1 MMKRARKQCYSI
13 RKLQVGVGSVILG
26 TILLAITSAQNVQA
40 QETSPSSGMDG
51 ATQVTS
57 GLGVAGSDTTTVHSI
72 SQDTSS
78 QSSTPSSTP
87 SSTISSAA
95 APTSSSQQFP
105 LSEAKNTSEAVST
118 SVVADSLTIS
128 ENSTPTTKQ
137 SITHKMAYGESA
149 DNVDETVDYKTEY
162 SRDEKNKATL
172 VTWAVTMPKDGA
184 YWYGPRFVF
193 AFPKDVEV
201 LDEVKSTSN
210 AFKDFKFSDI
220 EKAGGHS
227 GYYWLADSSKNSEHF
242 RKEWDLHVSP
252 AAPQRAELSSDKFK
266 KLIVMDTG
274 LAYAI
279 SGAATFTFMMKVP
292 DNSKVNPY
300 NIPLL
305 AGLNRFGRWTSN
317 YYRFKGE
324 VPKENIPNP
333 HFPGAAGDGGLTN
346 GGAIITPAPK
356 QPTPQL
362 PTPSE
367 KPKVEAPPSNEI
379 KPKPALPMQSTPPAT
394 GEQKRQL
401 ESIKVLPLVPETSPA
416 IPEQPKPDR
425 QKDELKPAPVLPL
438 VPNVT
443 PPKAD
448 QLKPEQPERRIMPA
462 PVLPMNPEPAPVVP
476 EQPKPDKPKTQG
488 ELIAVPIVP
497 IKPEVDA
504 PKNTPKLNRPQLRI
518 PHIELP
524 KDEKP
529 KGMPKPQGEL
539 KPIEVLPLRPESAP
553 STSEKIKAAV
563 PQVGASQA
571 ARPHVDSS
579 KVSQSTTMQ
588 TSKPAKSTTKHLP
601 DTGEAPSVFPWL
613 GAGLIG
619 LMGVAYIRKNK
630 K

>member
-13 RKLQVGVGSVILG
+13 RKLQVGVGSVMLG

-40 QETSPSSGMDG
+40 
-51 ATQVTS
+51 
-57 GLGVAGSDTTTVHSI
+57 
-72 SQDTSS
+72 QDTSS

-87 SSTISSAA
+87 SSTISSTV

-105 LSEAKNTSEAVST
+105 LSEAKNTSEVVNT

-137 SITHKMAYGESA
+137 SKTVNMAYHE
-149 DNVDETVDYKTEY
+149 
-162 SRDEKNKATL
+162 DEKNVDGSIDYTTSYTRDKEKKETI
-172 VTWAVTMPKDGA
+172 VTWAVTVPKNGES
-184 YWYGPRFVF
+184 WTGPRFVF
-193 AFPKDVEV
+193 AFPKGVEV
-201 LDEVKSTSN
+201 LDDIGSN
-210 AFKDFKFSDI
+210 SGVQAFKNLKFSAFT
-220 EKAGGHS
+220 ENGGTS
-227 GYYWLADSSKNSEHF
+227 GRLWRADRSKNKKYFED
-242 RKEWDLHVSP
+242 EWYRHVSWVEP
-252 AAPQRAELSSDKFK
+252 KKVGLSLEQFETIINMYTN
-266 KLIVMDTG
+266 LNTG
-274 LAYAI
+274 I
-279 SGAATFTFMMKVP
+279 RGAATFTFKLKVP
-292 DNSKVNPY
+292 DTSSVNPY

-305 AGLNRFGRWTSN
+305 AGINKFGFGPSW
-317 YYRFKGE
+317 YRFKGE

-346 GGAIITPAPK
+346 GEAIITPAPK
-356 QPTPQL
+356 QSTPQP

-367 KPKVEAPPSNEI
+367 KSKVEAPSNEI

-425 QKDELKPAPVLPL
+425 PKDELRPAPVLPL
-438 VPNVT
+438 VPDVT

-462 PVLPMNPEPAPVVP
+462 PVLPMNPDTAPVVP
-476 EQPKPDKPKTQG
+476 EQPKLDKPKTQD
-488 ELIAVPIVP
+488 ELITVPIVP
-497 IKPEVDA
+497 RKPEVDA
-504 PKNTPKLNRPQLRI
+504 PENTPKLNRPQLRI
-518 PHIELP
+518 PNIELP

-563 PQVGASQA
+563 PQVGATQA

>member
-13 RKLQVGVGSVILG
+13 RKLQVGVGSVMLG

-40 QETSPSSGMDG
+40 QETSPSSGTDG

-72 SQDTSS
+72 SQETSS

-105 LSEAKNTSEAVST
+105 LSEAKNTSEAVNT

-137 SITHKMAYGESA
+137 SKTVNMAYRE
-149 DNVDETVDYKTEY
+149 
-162 SRDEKNKATL
+162 DEKNVDGSIDYTTSYTRDEAKKETI
-172 VTWAVTMPKDGA
+172 VNWAVTVPKNGES
-184 YWYGPRFVF
+184 WTGPRFVF

-201 LDEVKSTSN
+201 LDDIGSN
-210 AFKDFKFSDI
+210 SGVQAFKNLKLSAFT
-220 EKAGGHS
+220 ENGGTS
-227 GYYWLADSSKNSEHF
+227 GRLWRADRSKNKKYFED
-242 RKEWDLHVSP
+242 EWYRHVSW
-252 AAPQRAELSSDKFK
+252 AGVDKQGFSPDQFETIINMYTN
-266 KLIVMDTG
+266 LNTG
-274 LAYAI
+274 I
-279 SGAATFTFMMKVP
+279 RGAATFTFKLKVP
-292 DNSKVNPY
+292 DTSSVNPY

-305 AGLNRFGRWTSN
+305 AGINKFGFGPSW
-317 YYRFKGE
+317 YRFKGE
-324 VPKENIPNP
+324 VPKGNIPNP
-333 HFPGAAGDGGLTN
+333 HFPGSAEGNGGLTN
-346 GGAIITPAPK
+346 GEAIITPAPN
-356 QPTPQL
+356 QPTP
-362 PTPSE
+362 PE

-425 QKDELKPAPVLPL
+425 PKDELKPAPVLPL

-462 PVLPMNPEPAPVVP
+462 PVLPMNPDTAPVVP

-504 PKNTPKLNRPQLRI
+504 PENTPKLNRPQLRI

>member
-13 RKLQVGVGSVILG
+13 RKLQVGVGSVMLG

-40 QETSPSSGMDG
+40 QETSPSSGTDG

-72 SQDTSS
+72 SDTSS

-137 SITHKMAYGESA
+137 SKTVNMAYRE
-149 DNVDETVDYKTEY
+149 
-162 SRDEKNKATL
+162 DEKNVDGSIDYTTSYTRDKEKKETI
-172 VTWAVTMPKDGA
+172 VTWAVTVPKNGES
-184 YWYGPRFVF
+184 WTGPRFVF

-201 LDEVKSTSN
+201 LDDIGSN
-210 AFKDFKFSDI
+210 SGVQAFKNLKFSAFT
-220 EKAGGHS
+220 ESGGTS
-227 GYYWLADSSKNSEHF
+227 GRLWRADRSKNKKYFED
-242 RKEWDLHVSP
+242 EWYRHVSW
-252 AAPQRAELSSDKFK
+252 AGVDKQGFSPEQFQT
-266 KLIVMDTG
+266 LVN
-274 LAYAI
+274 LASGVFYAI
-279 SGAATFTFMMKVP
+279 SGTGTFTFKLKVP
-292 DNSKVNPY
+292 DTSTVNPY
-300 NIPLL
+300 DLPLL
-305 AGLNRFGRWTSN
+305 AGINQFGGLTASW
-317 YYRFKGE
+317 YRFKGE

-333 HFPGAAGDGGLTN
+333 HFPGAAGGNGGLTN
-346 GGAIITPAPK
+346 GEAIITPAPK
-356 QPTPQL
+356 QPTP
-362 PTPSE
+362 PE
-367 KPKVEAPPSNEI
+367 KPKVEAPSNEI

-416 IPEQPKPDR
+416 IPKQPKPDR
-425 QKDELKPAPVLPL
+425 PKDELRPAPVLPL

-462 PVLPMNPEPAPVVP
+462 PVLPMNPDTAPVVP

-497 IKPEVDA
+497 IKPEVGA
-504 PKNTPKLNRPQLRI
+504 PENTPKLNRPQLRI

-563 PQVGASQA
+563 PQVGASQT

>member
-13 RKLQVGVGSVILG
+13 RKLQVGVGSVMLG

-40 QETSPSSGMDG
+40 QETSPSSGTDG

-87 SSTISSAA
+87 SPTISSAA

-105 LSEAKNTSEAVST
+105 LSEAKNTS
-118 SVVADSLTIS
+118 VVADSLTIS

-137 SITHKMAYGESA
+137 STTHKMAYGESA
-149 DNVDETVDYKTEY
+149 DNVDGSIDYTTSY
-162 SRDEKNKATL
+162 TRDEAKKETIVN
-172 VTWAVTMPKDGA
+172 WAVTVNKKNET
-184 YWYGPRFVF
+184 WNGPRIVF
-193 AFPKDVEV
+193 AFPKGVEV
-201 LDEVKSTSN
+201 QEEITSPSG
-210 AFKDFKFSDI
+210 AFENVKFSDFKRDGG
-220 EKAGGHS
+220 ESKKYWKADQKE
-227 GYYWLADSSKNSEHF
+227 DSKWFKE
-242 RKEWDLHVSP
+242 EWDRHVSW
-252 AAPQRAELSSDKFK
+252 AGVDKQGFSPEQFQT
-266 KLIVMDTG
+266 LVN
-274 LAYAI
+274 LASGVFYAI
-279 SGAATFTFMMKVP
+279 SGTGTFTFKLKVP
-292 DNSKVNPY
+292 DASTINPY
-300 NIPLL
+300 DLPLL
-305 AGLNRFGRWTSN
+305 AGINQFGGLTASW
-317 YYRFKGE
+317 YRFKGE
-324 VPKENIPNP
+324 VPKGNIPNP
-333 HFPGAAGDGGLTN
+333 HFPGSAGGNGGLTN

-356 QPTPQL
+356 QS
-362 PTPSE
+362 TPSE
-367 KPKVEAPPSNEI
+367 KPKVEAPSNEI

-425 QKDELKPAPVLPL
+425 PKDELRPAPVLPL

-462 PVLPMNPEPAPVVP
+462 PVLPMNPDTAPVVP

-504 PKNTPKLNRPQLRI
+504 PENTPKLNRPQLRI

-563 PQVGASQA
+563 PQVGASQT